1 MGPRGTALFTLWLC
15 SAVFSSAPSPFLTS
29 EEEPGCF
36 KVNSC
41 KCIMKDG
48 SGVIN
53 LKAVGDADG
62 FLERLRPV
70 PADNMSASAEIF
82 LSFSPCQHF
91 SEPEA
96 PTLTDCTDVAACLIV
111 SGHKD
116 FYTDYGTHEGNE
128 FHYNHTQKTLSVT
141 YFARR
146 PQAATV
152 VHYHCDPRQSTSIVQ
167 RTSLVPGG
175 PLLLWVES
183 PCACPN
189 ACGMGDL
196 GLGTIFLI
204 LLSLSAAAYFVLDQT
219 VFPSLCF
226 RFQRSQGFSE
236 QQWDADL
243 PGAQCVVHDL
253 LPLQRKTCKEATH
266 KLATIT
272 RRRQ

>member
-1 MGPRGTALFTLWLC
+1 MGARAALFFPLWLC
-15 SAVFSSAPSPFLTS
+15 SMSCSMSSSSPSPVPSS
-29 EEEPGCF
+29 EDEPGCF

-70 PADNMSASAEIF
+70 PADDVSAGTETF

-91 SEPEA
+91 SEPEV
-96 PTLTDCTDVAACLIV
+96 TTFSDCTAVAACLIV
-111 SGHKD
+111 RHQGLSR
-116 FYTDYGTHEGNE
+116 YINYGTHEGNE

-141 YFARR
+141 YFARS

-152 VHYHCDPRQSTSIVQ
+152 VHYHCDPRRSTSIVQ
-167 RTSLVPGG
+167 KQSLVAGW
-175 PLLLWVES
+175 PLLVWVDS

-189 ACGMGDL
+189 ACGRGDL

-204 LLSLSAAAYFVLDQT
+204 LLSLSAAAYFVLGSSALRASRSNGGMQISPEHS
-219 VFPSLCF
+219 VWCMICYLC
-226 RFQRSQGFSE
+226 SE
-236 QQWDADL
+236 RPA
-243 PGAQCVVHDL
+243 
-253 LPLQRKTCKEATH
+253 
-266 KLATIT
+266 
-272 RRRQ
+272 RRRRTNCDQ